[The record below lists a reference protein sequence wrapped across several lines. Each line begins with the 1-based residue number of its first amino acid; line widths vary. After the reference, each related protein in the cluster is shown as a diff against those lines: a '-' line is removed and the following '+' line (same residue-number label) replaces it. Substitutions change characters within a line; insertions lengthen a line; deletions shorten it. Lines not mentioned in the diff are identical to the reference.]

1 MKAIILNAS
10 PRKGWNT
17 AQLLKAA
24 RQGAEEAGA
33 ETEYIDLYD
42 LNFTGCRSCLLC
54 KRKDGERCKCFWKDD
69 LSPLLDRV
77 FAADVLLIGSPIY
90 LGDTTSQFHAFVE
103 RLHFCTL
110 SYDDYSN
117 YFTGKVNVGV
127 IFTMNAPQAYYQ
139 LQYRKKL
146 SEQANAFRSL
156 NGKVQTLC
164 SFDTLQVKDYSNYF
178 TGKVNVGVIFTMN
191 APQAYYQLQYRK
203 KLSEQANAF
212 RSLNGKVETL
222 CSFDTLQVKDYGKFN
237 MAGFNAEH
245 KLAHHEKQFPLD
257 LEKARQM
264 GKELVQLSN
273 TK

>member
-10 PRKGWNT
+10 PRKNWNT

-24 RQGAEEAGA
+24 QKGAEEAGA

-127 IFTMNAPQAYYQ
+127 IFTMNAPQA
-139 LQYRKKL
+139 
-146 SEQANAFRSL
+146 
-156 NGKVQTLC
+156 
-164 SFDTLQVKDYSNYF
+164 
-178 TGKVNVGVIFTMN
+178 
-191 APQAYYQLQYRK
+191 
-203 KLSEQANAF
+203 
-212 RSLNGKVETL
+212 
-222 CSFDTLQVKDYGKFN
+222 FN

-245 KLAHHEKQFPLD
+245 KKAHHEKQFPLD

-264 GKELVQLSN
+264 GAELVRLADA
-273 TK
+273 K